1 MPRGTQT
8 EQHPETI
15 EIPEEDESIEP
26 LIGTNIDNNNWDSL
40 EDNEAVEKL
49 KEKDLP
55 KEIFSHFVDS
65 ENWEIRQAIAL
76 NEQTPPEIIEKLEND
91 DDDVQ
96 EAIAFR
102 ALPHQWRK
110 LGEYE
115 TIKKLKEEN
124 NIDLPIIKIFAN
136 SNNPNLRAAIA
147 ILPYT
152 PTEILGELC
161 HDDDP
166 YVKDAIA
173 FRELPDEWRKLDA
186 YEISKKLKEEN
197 NIDLPIIKIFA
208 NSYNHNLRAAIA
220 IRPSTDADTL
230 EKLRNDDYP
239 FIRQFVA
246 ENNSTAE
253 KILNELRQDDDEDV
267 RKAANKSLRKL
278 YPDFDEYGE
287 EFVEEIKTIYMKT
300 EPGGHV
306 LFGQIE
312 SDEIKLLSESLKL
325 KELNEELEEIPD
337 NSYGS
342 LMEADGVVNN
352 GDEGDFGNEGT
363 IVFSEYI
370 SRLGPE
376 DNENGG
382 GFKDGIYAVIMK
394 LSKCSIEFDFSPK
407 GAFDADKF
415 EEICVPVILP
425 DEIAHGL
432 YGHPEFNII
441 TGFKYDGEE
450 IDEEYEVVDRGY
462 DQQFTFFA
470 IKGGKTTIIYSNYN
484 GDEEWND
491 SDEALEILESSEE
504 VESNDDDNE
513 KGSYDIEKLSDE
525 FKEAL
530 CNSLA
535 VAGIED
541 VIGRDPSEVWTVLGE
556 DQPSGYN
563 YESDEHTDIIE
574 KAGNLL
580 SNELLESL
588 AEGIDI
594 FEEKINEN
602 RGYISF
608 WELFLELDQTD
619 DIDEFNEALYNILEE
634 IA

>member
-352 GDEGDFGNEGT
+352 GD
-363 IVFSEYI
+363 
-370 SRLGPE
+370 
-376 DNENGG
+376 
-382 GFKDGIYAVIMK
+382 
-394 LSKCSIEFDFSPK
+394 
-407 GAFDADKF
+407 
-415 EEICVPVILP
+415 
-425 DEIAHGL
+425 
-432 YGHPEFNII
+432 
-441 TGFKYDGEE
+441 
-450 IDEEYEVVDRGY
+450 
-462 DQQFTFFA
+462 
-470 IKGGKTTIIYSNYN
+470 
-484 GDEEWND
+484 
-491 SDEALEILESSEE
+491 
-504 VESNDDDNE
+504 
-513 KGSYDIEKLSDE
+513 
-525 FKEAL
+525 
-530 CNSLA
+530 
-535 VAGIED
+535 
-541 VIGRDPSEVWTVLGE
+541 
-556 DQPSGYN
+556 
-563 YESDEHTDIIE
+563 
-574 KAGNLL
+574 
-580 SNELLESL
+580 
-588 AEGIDI
+588 
-594 FEEKINEN
+594 
-602 RGYISF
+602 
-608 WELFLELDQTD
+608 
-619 DIDEFNEALYNILEE
+619 
-634 IA
+634 